1 MALVSN
7 RLGDTLASKAR
18 SKLGIRFGRFTI
30 AAIAA
35 FATTEVV
42 LTICAGPL
50 QLTATWATLISW
62 FSGALVS
69 YVLSRWAWKRKGR
82 PSLLKETL
90 PFWVVSAMVVAILTV
105 ATKFAYHAAS
115 WLDLTGAERVLFV
128 DLVYGVA
135 NVGTFLLRFLFFHY
149 VLFAGSAGQV
159 APGAAEEALVST
171 DPGPEP
177 FARAAESTGP
187 MRALPD
193 PEDLEADADLS
204 AALSTLPSAALSPLP
219 SAALAPLPLGRSR
232 PSRWRS
238 RHQVP

>member
-7 RLGDTLASKAR
+7 RLSDTLTQKAR
-18 SKLGIRFGRFTI
+18 SKLGIRFGRFTV

-50 QLTATWATLISW
+50 ELTATWASVISW

-82 PSLLKETL
+82 PNLLRETL
-90 PFWVVSAMVVAILTV
+90 PFWIVSAMVVVILLL
-105 ATKFAYHAAS
+105 ATKFGYHSAGWMRLS
-115 WLDLTGAERVLFV
+115 GAERVLYV
-128 DLVYGVA
+128 DAVYGAA

-149 VLFAGSAGQV
+149 VLFVGSAGRP
-159 APGAAEEALVST
+159 APGAAEEALAST

-177 FARAAESTGP
+177 FARAAEAG
-187 MRALPD
+187 AD
-193 PEDLEADADLS
+193 VDAGDEDL
-204 AALSTLPSAALSPLP
+204 
-219 SAALAPLPLGRSR
+219 SR
-232 PSRWRS
+232 
-238 RHQVP
+238 

>member
-7 RLGDTLASKAR
+7 RLSDTLTQKAR
-18 SKLGIRFGRFTI
+18 SKLGIRFGRFTV

-50 QLTATWATLISW
+50 ALTATWASVISW

-82 PSLLKETL
+82 PNLLRETL
-90 PFWVVSAMVVAILTV
+90 PFWVVSAMVVVILLL
-105 ATKFAYHAAS
+105 ATKFGYHSAGWMRLS
-115 WLDLTGAERVLFV
+115 GAERVLYV
-128 DLVYGVA
+128 DAVYGVA

-149 VLFAGSAGQV
+149 VLFAGSAGRL
-159 APGAAEEALVST
+159 APGAAEEALAST

-177 FARAAESTGP
+177 FARAAGP
-187 MRALPD
+187 EAGPGD
-193 PEDLEADADLS
+193 ED
-204 AALSTLPSAALSPLP
+204 
-219 SAALAPLPLGRSR
+219 RR
-232 PSRWRS
+232 R
-238 RHQVP
+238 

>member
-7 RLGDTLASKAR
+7 RISDTLTQKAR
-18 SKLGIRFGRFTI
+18 SKLGIRFGRFTV

-35 FATTEVV
+35 FATTEIV

-50 QLTATWATLISW
+50 ALTATWASLISW

-90 PFWVVSAMVVAILTV
+90 PFWVVSAMVVVILLL
-105 ATKFAYHAAS
+105 ATKFGYHSAG
-115 WLDLTGAERVLFV
+115 WMHLRGAERVLYV
-128 DLVYGVA
+128 DAVYGVA

-149 VLFAGSAGQV
+149 VLFAGSAGRP
-159 APGAAEEALVST
+159 APGAAEEALAST

-177 FARAAESTGP
+177 FARAADS
-187 MRALPD
+187 
-193 PEDLEADADLS
+193 EADADPDVDGETD
-204 AALSTLPSAALSPLP
+204 A
-219 SAALAPLPLGRSR
+219 G
-232 PSRWRS
+232 
-238 RHQVP
+238 

>member
-1 MALVSN
+1 MALVTN

-30 AAIAA
+30 AALTA

-50 QLTATWATLISW
+50 QLTATWASLISW

-90 PFWVVSAMVVAILTV
+90 PFWIVSAMVVAILWV
-105 ATKFAYHAAS
+105 ATKFAYHAAT
-115 WLDLTGAERVLFV
+115 WLDLSGAERVLFV

-135 NVGTFLLRFLFFHY
+135 NLGTFLLRFLFFHY
-149 VLFAGSAGQV
+149 VLFAGSPGRP
-159 APGAAEEALVST
+159 APAVAEEALVST

-177 FARAAESTGP
+177 FARTAE
-187 MRALPD
+187 
-193 PEDLEADADLS
+193 PEDPDRPAD
-204 AALSTLPSAALSPLP
+204 
-219 SAALAPLPLGRSR
+219 RER
-232 PSRWRS
+232 
-238 RHQVP
+238 

>member
-18 SKLGIRFGRFTI
+18 SKLGIRFGRFTV

-50 QLTATWATLISW
+50 QLTATWASLISW

-105 ATKFAYHAAS
+105 ATKFA
-115 WLDLTGAERVLFV
+115 LPRGEL
-128 DLVYGVA
+128 
-135 NVGTFLLRFLFFHY
+135 
-149 VLFAGSAGQV
+149 AGPDRRG
-159 APGAAEEALVST
+159 
-171 DPGPEP
+171 
-177 FARAAESTGP
+177 ARAVRRPGVRRGQLRHVPAAVPVLPLRPLRRIRGP
-187 MRALPD
+187 GRARCRRRGAGLDRPRTRAVR
-193 PEDLEADADLS
+193 PGHGSRADARCD
-204 AALSTLPSAALSPLP
+204 
-219 SAALAPLPLGRSR
+219 
-232 PSRWRS
+232 
-238 RHQVP
+238 